1 MAVRELCGEHVLLR
15 IFVGESELW
24 EHRPLYR
31 ALIEKLRHE
40 GLSGATALR
49 GIEGF
54 GASNVL
60 HSTSLLA
67 LSRDLPV
74 LVEVVDSRERIDRV
88 LPALREMVGKGLMTT
103 TTVNVVKYA
112 GGAEPPDST
121 PT

>member
-31 ALIEKLRHE
+31 ALVEKLRRE

-60 HSTSLLA
+60 HSSSLLA

-74 LVEVVDSRERIDRV
+74 LIEVVDSRERIDKV
-88 LPALREMVGKGLMTT
+88 LPAISEMVGKGLMTMA
-103 TTVNVVKYA
+103 TVTVLKYA
-112 GGAEPPDST
+112 GGDGEPGV
-121 PT
+121 